1 MSGQFIVASIA
12 FKEWEVLPNGGTAIG
27 LSLPRPPS
35 VGRIRAA
42 RNWWVSTPQWPR
54 LKTVGVNGNLRA
66 TRRHPAVLLRLLSL
80 SQPKVVDTRPP
91 VGDKSDIQ

>member
-1 MSGQFIVASIA
+1 MSGHFIVVGIT
-12 FKEWEVLPNGGTAIG
+12 FKEWEVLPNGATAIG
-27 LSLPRPPS
+27 LSLPHPPS

-42 RNWWVSTPQWPR
+42 RNWWVSPPQWPR

-80 SQPKVVDTRPP
+80 SRPKVVDTRPP